1 MAHSLHLQEPHLSR
15 FCALVRLGAGS
26 ADISGIDRDHAASEA
41 FVAREVERAEQ
52 HRRSLI
58 PLLRRL
64 EPGRILDVGCSTGGT
79 TAALAASFEADV
91 VGIDVSPLSVDAA
104 QMRLQGLGLARASAL
119 LVDPNKPWPF
129 EPQSFDLVVCVSVL
143 EFVPTQQERQRFL
156 DQIAASAREYVY
168 ISTPSPYAWR
178 ELHSGRVLGNQR
190 KSPESPWASTAS
202 WISARLPGFVLQ
214 AVPRRLSRWQKLL
227 FRRVALMAM
236 ASLFMPECL
245 VAIE

>member
-1 MAHSLHLQEPHLSR
+1 MEHSLHLREPHLSR
-15 FCALVRLGAGS
+15 FSALVKVGAGS
-26 ADISGIDRDHAASEA
+26 ADISGFDEDHAASEA

-58 PLLRRL
+58 PLLRPL
-64 EPGRILDVGCSTGGT
+64 APDRILDVGCSTGGT
-79 TAALAASFEADV
+79 TAALAASFDADV

-104 QMRLQGLGLARASAL
+104 QVRLQGLGLTRASAL

-143 EFVPTQQERQRFL
+143 EFVPTEGDRERFL
-156 DQIAASAREYVY
+156 AQIAASAREYVY

-190 KSPESPWASTAS
+190 KTPESPWASTAS
-202 WISARLPGFVLQ
+202 WIGARLPGFVRQ
-214 AVPRRLSRWQKLL
+214 SVPRRLSRWQKLL
-227 FRRVALMAM
+227 FRRVALMALV
-236 ASLFMPECL
+236 SLLMPECL